1 MTSAGMAVEGWTPT
15 EAQGGTQLMVAGLRR
30 GLGAWLQAVDL
41 HVNSIHRV
49 PDRAKAQL
57 LWIHHDINIP
67 EVQWLHDQAKRDAID
82 GFIFVSDWQ
91 RARFVTTFGID
102 AARSLVLRN
111 ATDVP
116 KAPRPWQP
124 GAIRR
129 IAYTSVPYRGLSVLL
144 DAWCEA
150 AIPHAELH
158 VWSAMRLYGPHYA
171 GRDADYQ
178 ALYARAQALDGVVYH
193 GVVPNDALRRSLA
206 TIDFLAYPCIFAETS
221 CLAAIEAMSAGCR
234 IICPSVGALPETTHG
249 FAREYSFIPDP
260 KAHARHFAR
269 LLREELDQ
277 PWAGRPERCLE
288 QQAYAA
294 AHYDWSVRLIEWKA
308 IIGALLHTRV
318 GESRLSLNHG
328 CLGAALPFGV
338 RTR

>member
-1 MTSAGMAVEGWTPT
+1 LVSTIVSGHYRQPIATPAEG
-15 EAQGGTQLMVAGLRR
+15 
-30 GLGAWLQAVDL
+30 D
-41 HVNSIHRV
+41 
-49 PDRAKAQL
+49 
-57 LWIHHDINIP
+57 
-67 EVQWLHDQAKRDAID
+67 
-82 GFIFVSDWQ
+82 F
-91 RARFVTTFGID
+91 
-102 AARSLVLRN
+102 
-111 ATDVP
+111 
-116 KAPRPWQP
+116 
-124 GAIRR
+124 
-129 IAYTSVPYRGLSVLL
+129 
-144 DAWCEA
+144 
-150 AIPHAELH
+150 
-158 VWSAMRLYGPHYA
+158 A
-171 GRDADYQ
+171 GR
-178 ALYARAQALDGVVYH
+178 L
-193 GVVPNDALRRSLA
+193 P
-206 TIDFLAYPCIFAETS
+206 